1 MLECDRCG
9 NEGTA
14 YTVTYDGNGV
24 KEFILCERHNG
35 PLEKLRD
42 LSYGTWREPKATRK
56 RGIQKV
62 DLNEVTKKK
71 P

>member
-14 YTVTYDGNGV
+14 YTVTYDGYGV
-24 KEFILCERHNG
+24 KEFILCEKHSG
-35 PLEKLRD
+35 PLERLKD
-42 LSYGTWREPKATRK
+42 LSYGTWRDPKPTRK

-62 DLNEVTKKK
+62 DLSEVTKKK
-71 P
+71 S